1 MGVCVYMYIFIQ
13 LTKHEELS
21 DMHKQ
26 KLEEFVEIKKAKIQ
40 KQQLNDKKK
49 LKIERQRFYADVV

>member
-1 MGVCVYMYIFIQ
+1 MYIFIQ

-49 LKIERQRFYADVV
+49 LKIERQRFYADLV